1 MSTIHFCCY
10 KTHMKYKQIKLDEG
24 GGKDVIPHTFFWLT
38 VYQQNISDQT

>member
-1 MSTIHFCCY
+1 
-10 KTHMKYKQIKLDEG
+10 MKCNHIEEDAE